1 MATLHVFVDGD
12 GQLSAVIPKPVAPE
26 PGMNGPVFAGISPVG
41 SADGIEGY
49 EIEVDDELL
58 ASSVQQLDKT
68 AENPLERQIK
78 RQLSRR
84 SGLTKIDYLRDN

>member
-12 GQLSAVIPKPVAPE
+12 GQLSAVIPKPVAPAK
-26 PGMNGPVFAGISPVG
+26 GMKGPVFAGISPVG

-58 ASSVQQLDKT
+58 ASSVQQLDKA

-78 RQLSRR
+78 QQLSRR
-84 SGLTKIDYLRDN
+84 SGLTKVDYLRDR